1 MNQNQDLK
9 MTLLDKFGIVDE
21 PKTIDFCREAYKF
34 LTEDVRVDGLSPS
47 EQPSLL
53 RTATIH
59 DASASGEI
67 TAVDLGLPS
76 GTLWAD
82 RNLGAKSP
90 SDYGAFVSWG
100 NTDLHFPEKG
110 EADWGDNDE
119 AFKDYEFTSDE
130 YDNTPGAKITGD
142 IDLEHDAAHAN
153 LGGDWRMP
161 TKEQFQ
167 ELYDKCKWI
176 RATVNGVNG
185 YLVVS
190 KINKASIF
198 FACSGYYYGTS
209 LDDSGSYGYYWS
221 SSWYSSSYGFHLY
234 FNSGRVYPQNG
245 SSRYFGFSVRAVQ
258 NVVPK
263 K

>member
-1 MNQNQDLK
+1 MNPIQDLK

-34 LTEDVRVDGLSPS
+34 LMEGDVMKMTAKTNGDVIIERVVPDFSN
-47 EQPSLL
+47 
-53 RTATIH
+53 A
-59 DASASGEI
+59 GEI

-100 NTDLHFPEKG
+100 NTTLHFPEKG
-110 EADWGDNDE
+110 EVDWGDNDE
-119 AFKDYEFTSDE
+119 AFKDYEFTFDE
-130 YDNTPGAKITGD
+130 YDDTPGAKLTGD

-167 ELYDKCKWI
+167 ELYDNCKWI

-198 FACSGYYYGTS
+198 FACSGYGHGTS
-209 LDDSGSYGYYWS
+209 WDGRGSIGLYWS
-221 SSWYSSSYGFHLY
+221 ASFSSARDACNLD
-234 FNSGRVYPQNG
+234 FNSGGVGPQDNNC
-245 SSRYFGFSVRAVQ
+245 RYYGFAVRPVQ
-258 NVVPK
+258 NIITK

>member
-1 MNQNQDLK
+1 MNPIQDLK
-9 MTLLDKFGIVDE
+9 LMLLDKFGIVDE

-34 LTEDVRVDGLSPS
+34 LMEGDVMKMTAKTNGDVIIERVVPDFSN
-47 EQPSLL
+47 E
-53 RTATIH
+53 
-59 DASASGEI
+59 GEI

-82 RNLGAKSP
+82 RNLGAKSR

-110 EADWGDNDE
+110 DVDWGDNDE
-119 AFKDYEFTSDE
+119 AFKDCEFTSDE
-130 YDNTPGAKITGD
+130 YDDTPGAKLTGD

-167 ELYDKCKWI
+167 ELYDNCKWI
-176 RATVNGVNG
+176 RATVNRVNG

-198 FACSGYYYGTS
+198 FACSGDGYG
-209 LDDSGSYGYYWS
+209 
-221 SSWYSSSYGFHLY
+221 SSWYSRGSDGLY
-234 FNSGRVYPQNG
+234 WSASFVSAVRARLLLFNSGGVYPQSYG
-245 SSRYFGFSVRAVQ
+245 YRYDGFAVRPVQ
-258 NVVPK
+258 NIVSQE
-263 K
+263 